1 MARDLIVL
9 PIWELQFCCYSLS
22 FELLRFV
29 GSLFLIVCVSV
40 LKGGERLEKN
50 WLGWLV
56 GGAKK
61 PEVRI

>member
-1 MARDLIVL
+1 MSVSAV
-9 PIWELQFCCYSLS
+9 
-22 FELLRFV
+22 V
-29 GSLFLIVCVSV
+29 GSVQPYLCVCVCVSV
-40 LKGGERLEKN
+40 LKGGERLEKK